1 MSISRVGR
9 ARRITIIGTSVCPPA
24 ITRAPSS
31 SASQLQASSMSAARQ
46 YSNAAAFMETLRQT
60 PVVETFCCA
69 LPPRP
74 RQGEEGRAKRRGD
87 IVDPSPIWLK
97 SLSHYRNRKN
107 TRKSGMARTK
117 GADLITEYLI
127 ANKIPYVFGIC
138 GHGNVGMLDSLYES
152 RDRIKL
158 VSPRHEQVAG
168 HMADAYFRVRHEPVA
183 TLTSCG
189 PGSCNIV
196 MPLACAISDSSA
208 LFAITAN
215 VPTQQFNRSP
225 FQEINKHFQA
235 DFPNIIRPV
244 VKRSWQPTRVD
255 MLPLALRQAMT
266 TMLSGRPGP
275 VNVDVP
281 FNVFQEEDDVEL
293 PPPAPPLNTQRSG
306 ASPEVI
312 SACVDLILK
321 AKRPVLFIGHGVTLS
336 EASRELTEFV
346 HRLQIPVIS
355 SPNGMGCLDMTDP
368 LSLGFIGRNGAYP
381 ANEAGRHADVVIAI
395 GARFDDR
402 SASSWMPGYSWN
414 FPTSKLIHVDL
425 DPAEIGRNY
434 PPDIGI
440 LADARTFLRQLLTE
454 LEKRGSK
461 RGDALKPWL
470 ADIKKWQREW
480 EKFSQPNFATHAS
493 PMRPERVV
501 ADCQAVMPPDAI
513 LCCDVGVNHN
523 WYMQF
528 WKARSPQNMLNSWGF
543 SGMGFGAAGALGAKL
558 AAPDRTVVAI
568 AGDGCFTM
576 VPHVLCTAVEYNI
589 AVVWVIWNN
598 FGWVSIRDIQLG
610 MFGGREHGTMF
621 HEGPNKTPYNPDF
634 AMMAK
639 SCGVEAI
646 TVTKSEDF
654 KGALEHA
661 IKANKPF
668 VLDVHVDAEIRP
680 PSTGAWELPPTPY
693 NEPVFGKRYL
703 PDVAPAK

>member
-1 MSISRVGR
+1 
-9 ARRITIIGTSVCPPA
+9 
-24 ITRAPSS
+24 
-31 SASQLQASSMSAARQ
+31 MSAARE
-46 YSNAAAFMETLRQT
+46 YSNGAAFISDATPARLRDCFVVPCRNAQAKGPET
-60 PVVETFCCA
+60 
-69 LPPRP
+69 
-74 RQGEEGRAKRRGD
+74 RRSRRSD

-97 SLSHYRNRKN
+97 SISHYRNQKTAISHGETVETPRSKRN
-107 TRKSGMARTK
+107 GCNDMPKMK
-117 GADLITEYLI
+117 GADLITEYLV

-138 GHGNVGMLDSLYES
+138 GHGNVGMIDSLYES

-244 VKRSWQPTRVD
+244 VKRSFQPTRVD

-266 TMLSGRPGP
+266 AMLSGRPGP

-281 FNVFQEEDDVEL
+281 FNVFQEEDDVEV
-293 PPPAPPLNTQRSG
+293 PKAAPLLNTQRSG
-306 ASPEVI
+306 ASPDEI
-312 SACVDLILK
+312 AACVDLILK
-321 AKRPVLFIGHGVTLS
+321 AKRPVIFIGHGVTLS
-336 EASRELTEFV
+336 EASKELTEFA

-355 SPNGMGCLDMTDP
+355 SPNGMGCLDMIDP
-368 LSLGFIGRNGAYP
+368 LSLGFIGRNGAFP
-381 ANEAGRHADVVIAI
+381 ANEAGRHADLVIAI

-414 FPTSKLIHVDL
+414 FPASKLIHVDL
-425 DPAEIGRNY
+425 DPAELGRNY

-440 LADARTFLRQLLTE
+440 LADARTFLRQLLAE
-454 LEKRGSK
+454 IVKRNPK
-461 RGDALKPWL
+461 PDALKAWH
-470 ADIKKWQREW
+470 ADIKKWQGEW
-480 EKFSQPNFATHAS
+480 DKFTRPNFEMHAS
-493 PMRPERVV
+493 PIRPERIV

-528 WKARSPQNMLNSWGF
+528 WQARTPQNMLNSWGF

-558 AAPDRTVVAI
+558 AAPGRRHCGRRLLHDGAARAVHRGRI
-568 AGDGCFTM
+568 QHPGGLGDLEQF
-576 VPHVLCTAVEYNI
+576 
-589 AVVWVIWNN
+589 
-598 FGWVSIRDIQLG
+598 RLG
-610 MFGGREHGTMF
+610 FD
-621 HEGPNKTPYNPDF
+621 P
-634 AMMAK
+634 
-639 SCGVEAI
+639 
-646 TVTKSEDF
+646 
-654 KGALEHA
+654 
-661 IKANKPF
+661 
-668 VLDVHVDAEIRP
+668 
-680 PSTGAWELPPTPY
+680 
-693 NEPVFGKRYL
+693 
-703 PDVAPAK
+703 